1 MGRFLTRQGGNLKIH
16 GKWRYTLLCVAGCF
30 LATVLHAKDAERG
43 FLVIRGGYS
52 DHFNNTQL
60 DDRYH
65 QAEAALTW
73 WLPWQHRFSS
83 GIRFKSGLDFH
94 AGFLTDHDTS
104 SFIGGIGPRLAFFT
118 PKEVFCL
125 DAGISPS
132 ILSDHSFKEDNFGGP
147 IQFSSFIGVG
157 WHPGTRLRFGLRF
170 QHMSNG
176 GI

>member
-65 QAEAALTW
+65 QAEAALTVSVPLVSVSVKVSTTRIYR
-73 WLPWQHRFSS
+73 WLSEAVR
-83 GIRFKSGLDFH
+83 
-94 AGFLTDHDTS
+94 
-104 SFIGGIGPRLAFFT
+104 
-118 PKEVFCL
+118 V
-125 DAGISPS
+125 
-132 ILSDHSFKEDNFGGP
+132 
-147 IQFSSFIGVG
+147 
-157 WHPGTRLRFGLRF
+157 
-170 QHMSNG
+170 
-176 GI
+176 